1 MIVKMEKRRFQ
12 HEFALLFLLALAV
25 GAIVLQ
31 SNFSLTGNVVSNGA
45 TCDGNWTCG
54 DWTTCADSNQSRQCT
69 LDVTSNS
76 TCTSPVTEY
85 QTCVMPVTNS
95 TNSTVTDTNSTTNST
110 VTNTTVQ
117 VTLSSLSIA
126 SPATKLSYVVGETL
140 NILGL
145 VVTGTYS
152 DNSTKNESVS
162 TSDITGFDSTSPT
175 TNQVLTIT
183 LQTKT
188 VTYSVSIAVP
198 STSTTN
204 STSTT
209 DTNSTTTTT
218 PTTPITNDLPQLTGE
233 ATQPVVCSPN
243 WQCGDWQEC
252 VEGNQA
258 RACTDVNNCGT
269 QDGMPATSQAC
280 VVPILE
286 TCSDKIKN
294 QNETGVDCGGPC
306 KKCSIFNMVGGVIN
320 GPLGSVGKFFSN
332 KTNIF
337 ITSGAFVLV
346 IGGFV
351 CFKIF
356 KKRRKK

>member
-1 MIVKMEKRRFQ
+1 MEKRRFE
-12 HEFALLFLLALAV
+12 HEVALLLLLAVAV
-25 GAIVLQ
+25 GMIALQ
-31 SNFSLTGNVVSNGA
+31 SNFNFTGNVVSNGV

-69 LDVTSNS
+69 LDVSSNS

-85 QTCVMPVTNS
+85 QNCVMPVTNS
-95 TNSTVTDTNSTTNST
+95 TNSTVSDTNSTTNST

-126 SPATKLSYVVGETL
+126 SPATKLSYTVGESL

-188 VTYSVSIAVP
+188 VTYSVSIATP
-198 STSTTN
+198 SDSTTNPTSTT
-204 STSTT
+204 S
-209 DTNSTTTTT
+209 TNSTTTTT
-218 PTTPITNDLPQLTGE
+218 TTPVTNDLPSITAE
-233 ATQPVVCSPN
+233 ATQPLPSCTPN
-243 WQCGDWQEC
+243 WQCGGWQEC
-252 VEGNQA
+252 VNGNQA
-258 RACTDVNNCGT
+258 RACTDTANCGT
-269 QDGMPATSQAC
+269 QDGIPATSQAC
-280 VVPILE
+280 VVEITA

-306 KKCSIFNMVGGVIN
+306 KKCGFFTMVGGVVN

-337 ITSGAFVLV
+337 IVSGAFILV
-346 IGGFV
+346 VGGFV
-351 CFKIF
+351 CFKVF
-356 KKRRKK
+356 KKKKK